1 MRGGRW
7 WCFSEE
13 RILRFRRLL
22 HAGWVRGLFGVE
34 IYMGCVHGWLF
45 VRYHR
50 NGAMFSFFFVR
61 AGSLCSCCQVF
72 PFQGSNLFEEI
83 LLAIVCLARDLIFR
97 NLHQQEDPILCMLSP
112 TILRGFQA
120 RSWI

>member
-1 MRGGRW
+1 MVGYLYDTTGTAL
-7 WCFSEE
+7 CF
-13 RILRFRRLL
+13 L
-22 HAGWVRGLFGVE
+22 
-34 IYMGCVHGWLF
+34 
-45 VRYHR
+45 
-50 NGAMFSFFFVR
+50 FFFVR